1 MKKYILL
8 SSVATALLCFS
19 SCEDFLDTLPDNR
32 AEVNTEEKIT
42 SLLVSAYPGA
52 YPVAMFE
59 MASDNTADNGSLYDV
74 ETQAT
79 EQAYLWQDIDADT
92 DQDCPQGLWDECY
105 TAIGA
110 ANQALQSI
118 EELGNPESL
127 NPQKGEAL
135 ICRAY
140 AHFILVNTFCQA
152 YNPGTAADQLG
163 IPYMTEPETTVSP
176 TYSRG
181 TLAETYQKIDADIQ
195 AALPLID
202 DNLYTVPKYH
212 FNMKSAYA
220 FAARFYLFYVQE
232 DKSNYEKV
240 IEYANKVLG
249 SNMQESLR
257 SYSELTVYTDPD
269 NIGDAY
275 IDASNPANLLITTVY
290 SSWPYIYGP
299 WNLNLRYGM
308 NRSVCEGETFLANAP
323 WGTNIAFRRMI
334 YNPEQK
340 INFPK
345 YMMYFEY
352 TDKVNGIGYRHA
364 VIVPFSTN
372 ETLLCRAEAYVMKA
386 QPDYTSATADLN
398 SWASC
403 ITMSGTSNLT
413 ESQIEDFYNGIDYTP
428 VPLTSDGARTVKK
441 YLNPIFPFA
450 DVKQENFIHCILH
463 ARRMECIHDGSRW
476 LDIKRYNIEISHN
489 REGLDPDVLKAND
502 LRRAIQ
508 LPQDVI
514 NAGLEANPR

>member
-212 FNMKSAYA
+212 FNMKAAYA

-345 YMMYFEY
+345 Y
-352 TDKVNGIGYRHA
+352 I
-364 VIVPFSTN
+364 
-372 ETLLCRAEAYVMKA
+372 
-386 QPDYTSATADLN
+386 
-398 SWASC
+398 
-403 ITMSGTSNLT
+403 
-413 ESQIEDFYNGIDYTP
+413 
-428 VPLTSDGARTVKK
+428 
-441 YLNPIFPFA
+441 
-450 DVKQENFIHCILH
+450 
-463 ARRMECIHDGSRW
+463 
-476 LDIKRYNIEISHN
+476 
-489 REGLDPDVLKAND
+489 
-502 LRRAIQ
+502 
-508 LPQDVI
+508 
-514 NAGLEANPR
+514 

>member
-118 EELGNPESL
+118 EELGNPKSL

-212 FNMKSAYA
+212 FNMKAAYA
-220 FAARFYLFYVQE
+220 FCRSFL
-232 DKSNYEKV
+232 S
-240 IEYANKVLG
+240 VL
-249 SNMQESLR
+249 
-257 SYSELTVYTDPD
+257 
-269 NIGDAY
+269 
-275 IDASNPANLLITTVY
+275 
-290 SSWPYIYGP
+290 
-299 WNLNLRYGM
+299 
-308 NRSVCEGETFLANAP
+308 C
-323 WGTNIAFRRMI
+323 
-334 YNPEQK
+334 
-340 INFPK
+340 
-345 YMMYFEY
+345 
-352 TDKVNGIGYRHA
+352 
-364 VIVPFSTN
+364 
-372 ETLLCRAEAYVMKA
+372 
-386 QPDYTSATADLN
+386 
-398 SWASC
+398 
-403 ITMSGTSNLT
+403 
-413 ESQIEDFYNGIDYTP
+413 
-428 VPLTSDGARTVKK
+428 
-441 YLNPIFPFA
+441 
-450 DVKQENFIHCILH
+450 
-463 ARRMECIHDGSRW
+463 
-476 LDIKRYNIEISHN
+476 
-489 REGLDPDVLKAND
+489 
-502 LRRAIQ
+502 
-508 LPQDVI
+508 
-514 NAGLEANPR
+514 AGRQV